1 MHRLMV
7 GLALSLFAL
16 TASGDVWTSLYKEK
30 LAEANKG
37 SAEAQFDVGTMYLN
51 GRGVAADRAKALEWL
66 RQAASQG
73 EPKAV
78 SRLKLMQ
85 ANETRFAR
93 TASLA
98 SKGDKDSLYDL
109 GNMHLEGVGTNID
122 VVKAIAAFEQ
132 SANQGHTKAAYKI
145 GLIFYE
151 GNGIKPNSKHAFK
164 WFRQAAEGGYPA
176 AQYYLGKLY
185 AAGKGVKR
193 DRAEALVW
201 LGKAVDGGFDQAR
214 GEMIDVSESMKAQSE
229 SAADTAADTSASKQ
243 STKKKPPVKRE
254 SAKRESAKAKHFTI
268 EDVVLAA
275 WIRNGNPVTWMPSE
289 ITTCRT
295 EKNKISCFSDDQV
308 RNAGE
313 NIIKYKTKA
322 IISNF
327 SRNGSFK
334 VTYRNLVVSTS
345 QTVTNHGNQADD
357 EPGSLDTQLSD
368 TYQVKTGWSNP
379 HKLTCKMKDAGMV
392 TCRKNNAHAIVLTS
406 PSTMVAEN

>member
-16 TASGDVWTSLYKEK
+16 TAAGDVWTSLYKEK
-30 LAEANKG
+30 LAEANNG
-37 SAEAQFDVGTMYLN
+37 NPEAQFDVGTMYLN
-51 GRGVAADRAKALEWL
+51 GRGVAADRAKALEWF
-66 RQAASQG
+66 RQAATQG

-85 ANETRFAR
+85 ANETRFAKTTR
-93 TASLA
+93 QA
-98 SKGDKDSLYDL
+98 SKGDMDSLYDL
-109 GNMHLEGVGTNID
+109 GNMYLEGVGTNID
-122 VVKAIAAFEQ
+122 SVKAITAFEQ
-132 SANQGHTKAAYKI
+132 SANQGHAKAAYKI

-164 WFRQAAEGGYPA
+164 WFRQAAEGDYPA

-229 SAADTAADTSASKQ
+229 SASDKATDTAASEQAT
-243 STKKKPPVKRE
+243 TKNPAVKRE
-254 SAKRESAKAKHFTI
+254 SAQAKHFTI

-275 WIRNGNPVTWMPSE
+275 WIRDGNPVAWMPSE

-295 EKNKISCFSDDQV
+295 EKNKVNCFSDDQI

-345 QTVTNHGNQADD
+345 QTVSNQGNEADD

-379 HKLTCKMKDAGMV
+379 HKLSCMMKDVGMV
-392 TCRKNNAHAIVLTS
+392 ACKKNNAHAIVLTS
-406 PSTMVAEN
+406 PTTMVAEN

>member
-7 GLALSLFAL
+7 GLALSLFTL
-16 TASGDVWTSLYKEK
+16 TATGDVWTSLYKEK

-37 SAEAQFDVGTMYLN
+37 SPEAQFDVGTMYLN

-66 RQAASQG
+66 RQAALQG

-78 SRLKLMQ
+78 TRLKLMQ
-85 ANETRFAR
+85 ANEARFAK

-122 VVKAIAAFEQ
+122 VVKAIAAFEE

-164 WFRQAAEGGYPA
+164 WFRQAANGGYPA

-185 AAGKGVKR
+185 ATGKGVKQN
-193 DRAEALVW
+193 RAEALVW

-214 GEMIDVSESMKAQSE
+214 GEMIDVSESMKKVKPEPKAE
-229 SAADTAADTSASKQ
+229 TAP
-243 STKKKPPVKRE
+243 KKKTAEKKQVKQ
-254 SAKRESAKAKHFTI
+254 KKKAKAKRFTM

-275 WIRNGNPVTWMPSE
+275 WVRDGNPVAWMPSE
-289 ITTCRT
+289 ITTCRS
-295 EKNKISCFSDDQV
+295 EDDKINCFSDDQV
-308 RNAGE
+308 RNAGD
-313 NIIKYKTKA
+313 NIIKYKTQA
-322 IISNF
+322 VISNF
-327 SRNGSFK
+327 TSSGSFK
-334 VTYRNLVVSTS
+334 VSYRNLVISAS
-345 QTVTNHGNQADD
+345 QDVTVLAGESDD
-357 EPGSLDTQLSD
+357 EPGSLDAQQSD
-368 TYQVKTGWSNP
+368 TYRIKTGWSNP
-379 HKLTCKMKDAGMV
+379 HKLSCKLKDAGTV
-392 TCRKNNAHAIVLTS
+392 TCRKNNTHAIVLTS
-406 PSTMVAEN
+406 PSSIVAEN

>member
-7 GLALSLFAL
+7 GLALSLFTL
-16 TASGDVWTSLYKEK
+16 TATGDVWTSLYKEK

-37 SAEAQFDVGTMYLN
+37 SPEAQFDVGTMYLN

-66 RQAASQG
+66 RQAALQG

-78 SRLKLMQ
+78 TRLKLMQ
-85 ANETRFAR
+85 ANETRFAK

-98 SKGDKDSLYDL
+98 SKGDKESLYDL

-164 WFRQAAEGGYPA
+164 WFRQAADGGYPA

-185 AAGKGVKR
+185 AAGKGVKQ

-214 GEMIDVSESMKAQSE
+214 GEMIDVSESMKVKPEPKAE
-229 SAADTAADTSASKQ
+229 TPP
-243 STKKKPPVKRE
+243 KKKTVEKKQ
-254 SAKRESAKAKHFTI
+254 AKQQKKAKAKRFTM

-275 WIRNGNPVTWMPSE
+275 WVRDGNPVAWMPSE
-289 ITTCRT
+289 ITTCRS
-295 EKNKISCFSDDQV
+295 EDDKINCFSDDQV
-308 RNAGE
+308 RNAGD
-313 NIIKYKTKA
+313 NIIKYKTQA
-322 IISNF
+322 VISNF
-327 SRNGSFK
+327 TSNGSFK
-334 VTYRNLVVSTS
+334 VSYRNLVISAS
-345 QTVTNHGNQADD
+345 QDVTVLAGESDD
-357 EPGSLDTQLSD
+357 EPGSIDTQQSD
-368 TYQVKTGWSNP
+368 TYRIKTGWSNP
-379 HKLTCKMKDAGMV
+379 HKLTCKIKDAGMV
-392 TCRKNNAHAIVLTS
+392 TCKKNKAHAIVLTS
-406 PSTMVAEN
+406 PSSIVAEN

>member
-85 ANETRFAR
+85 ANETRFAK

-98 SKGDKDSLYDL
+98 SKGDKESLYDL

-214 GEMIDVSESMKAQSE
+214 GEMIDVSESMKDKPEPKAE
-229 SAADTAADTSASKQ
+229 TPP
-243 STKKKPPVKRE
+243 KKKTAGKKQAKQQKK
-254 SAKRESAKAKHFTI
+254 AKRFTI

-275 WIRNGNPVTWMPSE
+275 WVRDGNPVAWMPSE

-295 EKNKISCFSDDQV
+295 EDEKINCFSDDQV
-308 RNAGE
+308 RNAGN
-313 NIIKYKTKA
+313 NIIKYKTQA
-322 IISNF
+322 VISNF
-327 SRNGSFK
+327 TSNGSFK
-334 VTYRNLVVSTS
+334 ISYRNLVISAS
-345 QTVTNHGNQADD
+345 QEVTEQAGESDD
-357 EPGSLDTQLSD
+357 EPGSLDTQMSD
-368 TYQVKTGWSNP
+368 TYKVKTGWSNP
-379 HKLTCKMKDAGMV
+379 HKLTCKMKDAGIV
-392 TCRKNNAHAIVLTS
+392 TCSKNNAHAIILTS
-406 PSTMVAEN
+406 PSTIVAEN

>member
-7 GLALSLFAL
+7 GLALSLFTL
-16 TASGDVWTSLYKEK
+16 TATGDVWTSLYKEK
-30 LAEANKG
+30 LAEAKKG
-37 SAEAQFDVGTMYLN
+37 SPEAQFDVGTMYLN

-85 ANETRFAR
+85 ANEARFAK

-98 SKGDKDSLYDL
+98 SKGDKESLYDL

-164 WFRQAAEGGYPA
+164 WFRQAADGGYPA

-185 AAGKGVKR
+185 AAGKGVKQ

-214 GEMIDVSESMKAQSE
+214 GEMIDVSESMKAKPE
-229 SAADTAADTSASKQ
+229 PKAETPP
-243 STKKKPPVKRE
+243 KKKT
-254 SAKRESAKAKHFTI
+254 AKKKQAKPQKKAKAKAKAKRFTI

-275 WIRNGNPVTWMPSE
+275 WVRDGNPVAWMPSE

-295 EKNKISCFSDDQV
+295 EDEKINCFSDDQV
-308 RNAGE
+308 RNAGD
-313 NIIKYKTKA
+313 NIIKYKTQA
-322 IISNF
+322 VISNF
-327 SRNGSFK
+327 TSSGSFK
-334 VTYRNLVVSTS
+334 VSYRNLVISAS
-345 QTVTNHGNQADD
+345 QDVTEQADESDD

-368 TYQVKTGWSNP
+368 TYRVKTGWSNP
-379 HKLTCKMKDAGMV
+379 HKLSCKLKDAGIV
-392 TCRKNNAHAIVLTS
+392 ACKKNNAHAMVLTS